1 MSVKRLARAIGK
13 SENGKLGG
21 ASATYAGLQSCDV
34 TCPLGQVCYAKKAF
48 VGMTFRRITDM
59 SASARETAIEE
70 AAEIDLL
77 NAKVPL
83 RIHVSGDCKTAEAA
97 EIVAA
102 SVGRWEGRTGQK
114 AWAYTHSWAQVPRSA
129 WGTVNVRAS
138 IESVDQIPLA
148 KANGYTAFAIVQDT
162 FEKETAYDVAD
173 GHKAVPCP
181 EQTSKAAS
189 CVECG
194 LCFKSNVSIVFRKH

>member
-1 MSVKRLARAIGK
+1 MSVKRLARAIER
-13 SENGKLGG
+13 SENRKLGG
-21 ASATYAGLQSCDV
+21 SSATYAGLQACDV
-34 TCPLGQVCYAKKAF
+34 SCPLGDVCYAKKAF
-48 VGMTFRRITDM
+48 GGITFRRLTDM
-59 SASARETAIEE
+59 NASARETALEE

-77 NAKVPL
+77 NARRPL
-83 RIHVSGDCKTAEAA
+83 RIHVSGDCKTEEAA

-102 SVGRWEGRTGQK
+102 AVERWEKRTGQK
-114 AWAYTHSWAQVPRSA
+114 SWAYTHSWANVPRSA

-138 IESVDQIPLA
+138 LETAEQIPLA

-162 FEKETAYDVAD
+162 FASEKAYDVAD

-181 EQTSKAAS
+181 EQTKKAAS

-194 LCFKSNVSIVFRKH
+194 LCFKTDKSIIFRKH